1 MRSNQ
6 QRKPRV
12 AVGGIWGILIVNDLP
27 SHASAEKMPW
37 TEDRVEQLKKFWAD
51 GLSASQIAAK
61 LGMGVTR
68 NAVIGKVHRL
78 NLAGRATQ
86 PRNTASRQP
95 RVSRGP
101 SSRPHAPSMPTAG
114 SAALRAMPRSESAP
128 RPLPLPEPKPLR
140 LVDLPKDGRITIL
153 HLSDKTCRW
162 PIGDPGTEEFCF
174 CGHGPRDGSPYCE
187 YHARIAYQPAQ
198 ERRMR
203 RAS

>member
-1 MRSNQ
+1 LLKDSESMTEQ
-6 QRKPRV
+6 
-12 AVGGIWGILIVNDLP
+12 VNTL
-27 SHASAEKMPW
+27 SAGAEKMPW
-37 TEDRVEQLKKFWAD
+37 TPDRVETLKKLWAD
-51 GLSASQIAAK
+51 GLSASQIAAR

-86 PRNTASRQP
+86 PRTAAP
-95 RVSRGP
+95 RAPREGRP
-101 SSRPHAPSMPTAG
+101 NRPHAPSMPTAG
-114 SAALRAMPRSESAP
+114 ANALKPMLRAEPMS
-128 RPLPLPEPKPLR
+128 RPLPLPEPKPMR
-140 LVDLPKDGRITIL
+140 LVDLSKDGRITIL

-174 CGHGPRDGSPYCE
+174 CGHGPRESSPYCE

-203 RAS
+203 RAG